1 MGSVYLLT
9 LRQLSG
15 RWRILIMTVLA
26 AMPVIMAVLTLR
38 VSRRAEVV

>member
-15 RWRILIMTVLA
+15 RWRLAIMTVLA
-26 AMPVIMAVLTLR
+26 AMPVLISALTLR
-38 VSRRAEVV
+38 SS